1 MTSVKLYLKIQNFC
15 AVMKIIAC
23 LVVIGGGI
31 YQVSLGIIR
40 LMSFYIRLNTKIYFS
55 GNYKNLENLFGG
67 TTASPGNI
75 ALAFFS
81 GMWAYGGW

>member
-1 MTSVKLYLKIQNFC
+1 MYLKIQNVC
-15 AVMKIIAC
+15 TITKIVSC

-31 YQVSLGIIR
+31 YEVSLGIIFAVIVYFF
-40 LMSFYIRLNTKIYFS
+40 SYYIVCFL
-55 GNYKNLENLFGG
+55 GNYKNLEDIFRG
-67 TTASPGNI
+67 TTANPGNI

>member
-15 AVMKIIAC
+15 AVTKIVAC
-23 LVVIGGGI
+23 LVVIAGGI
-31 YQVSLGIIR
+31 YEVSIGILIFR
-40 LMSFYIRLNTKIYFS
+40 IVYALTIIFLIL
-55 GNYKNLENLFGG
+55 GNYKNLENIFNG